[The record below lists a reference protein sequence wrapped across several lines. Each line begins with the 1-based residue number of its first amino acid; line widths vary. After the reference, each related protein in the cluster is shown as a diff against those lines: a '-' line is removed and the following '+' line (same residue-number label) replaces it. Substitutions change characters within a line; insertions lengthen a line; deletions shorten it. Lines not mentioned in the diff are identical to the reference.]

1 VIETRLSDGSLRA
14 LLVGVGISLT
24 AVVAPARAE
33 SSQSI
38 SFELARGPGAELC
51 PDHDSLAAQ
60 VEQRLA
66 QSQASPHAPVAD
78 KVAVTIVR
86 AGDAYVASLSI
97 LSPDGLDGGTRSL
110 VDTGQDCAGLAEA
123 LSLTLAMIADGRPLF
138 PAKPPEVVAPP
149 PALVPPPKPTK
160 ALRPIPAAPA
170 PPPIRRSWELG
181 AGVLGASNLLGAPT
195 IGYGVDAAW
204 HPRPHLVVGV
214 KGIWLPARTIQ
225 TTDGGQ
231 TKVSIEAGLARAC
244 WGILPFGGRFFPA
257 LCAELGAG
265 VLQGSSQGYLDAKS
279 ATRPWLA
286 AGASANAGISVSKNW
301 SLAAQAGAL
310 FPLRNEQF
318 TIGGLETPAVYKSN
332 HLGWLAEIDV
342 RVRIW

>member
-1 VIETRLSDGSLRA
+1 MVETRLSLGSLRA
-14 LLVGVGISLT
+14 LLVWVGISLT
-24 AVVAPARAE
+24 AVVASARAD
-33 SSQSI
+33 SSQGI
-38 SFELARGPGAELC
+38 SFDLARGPGAELC

-66 QSQASPHAPVAD
+66 QASPHAPIAD
-78 KVAVTIVR
+78 KVAITIVH

-138 PAKPPEVVAPP
+138 PAKPPDVAAPP
-149 PALVPPPKPTK
+149 PAPIPPPKPLPPT
-160 ALRPIPAAPA
+160 PVA
-170 PPPIRRSWELG
+170 PPSPAIHRFWDLG
-181 AGVLGASNLLGAPT
+181 TGILGASNLLGAPT
-195 IGYGVDAAW
+195 IGYGVDVAW
-204 HPRPHLVVGV
+204 HPRPHLVIGV

-257 LCAELGAG
+257 LCGELGAG

-279 ATRPWLA
+279 ATRPWFA

-318 TIGGLETPAVYKSN
+318 TIGGLEAPAVYKSN
-332 HLGWLAEIDV
+332 YIGWLAEIDV